1 MFSTARDF
9 NYVAAGAEVDGVTW
23 CLGVGGC
30 SVAELTKLVGTP
42 AGDLAVVE
50 YCARVV
56 VASGDFNCGASGAE
70 VDGVTWCVGVGGC
83 SVAELT
89 V

>member
-9 NYVAAGAEVDGVTW
+9 NYVASGAEVDGVTW
-23 CLGVGGC
+23 CVGVGGC

-70 VDGVTWCVGVGGC
+70 VDGVTGRVGGGVC
-83 SVAELT
+83 SVSELT